1 MGARL
6 FEDVVVSPSA
16 FTRRPGGLR
25 VSAGLHAVVIAA
37 ALVAYGRAPIEPPPV
52 HVEGI
57 FTLPPGIDLPV
68 RIPRE
73 DPGRARPVV
82 ARPGPRIEA
91 PRRVAVPQL
100 ADATSAP
107 IEESPLSSEEP
118 APLGAGGGD
127 GCPTCP
133 TAPDGGAGQ
142 GGSGSDTSTGGTT
155 PTVRPGGNIQPPRK
169 LHHVNPQ
176 YPETARAIRLE
187 GTVVLDCTI
196 GTDGRIADVRVLQ
209 GSPLLEGAAVAAV
222 QQWTYTPTKL
232 NGQPVAVIMTV
243 TVRFALPH

>member
-16 FTRRPGGLR
+16 FTRRGGGLP
-25 VSAGLHAVVIAA
+25 VSAGLHAVVVTA
-37 ALVAYGRAPIEPPPV
+37 ALVAYGHSAAEPPPV
-52 HVEGI
+52 HVPGI

-68 RIPRE
+68 RTPHE
-73 DPGRARPVV
+73 EPVRARAV
-82 ARPGPRIEA
+82 AKPGPSLEA
-91 PRRVAVPQL
+91 ARRVVVPQL
-100 ADATSAP
+100 ATTTPEP
-107 IEESPLSSEEP
+107 IEVPPLTEGDLAEP
-118 APLGAGGGD
+118 GTGGGG

-133 TAPDGGAGQ
+133 TASEGSADQ
-142 GGSGSDTSTGGTT
+142 GDSASGSSAGGRPSTI
-155 PTVRPGGNIQPPRK
+155 RPGGDIQPPRK

-176 YPETARAIRLE
+176 YPEPARSIRLQ

-196 GTDGRIADVRVLQ
+196 GIDGRVTDVRVLQ

-243 TVRFALPH
+243 TVRFAIPQ